1 MIRVY
6 ADNGATTFP
15 KPREVAAAM
24 HNYIDNI
31 GGNVGRG
38 TYENAYEAGRIVFE
52 TRELLCQ
59 LFNFENPSNVVFT
72 TNITESLNT
81 LIKGYLNPGDHVVVS
96 SMEHNAVMRPLSSNI
111 LKGVEV
117 TKTKCNFDGSLDVEE
132 FKKHIKA
139 NTKLVVMTHASNVC
153 GTILPVEEIG
163 YICRENNIPFIIDSA
178 QSAGILNIDFNKLGL
193 SALPFTGHKGL
204 MGPQGIGGFIIRDDF
219 AKKIR
224 PLKEGGT
231 GSFSEDEIQPE
242 TLPDKFESGTLN
254 IPGIYGLN
262 ASLKFLRQTGI
273 DNIYKHELYLAK
285 VFLER
290 LLNINDVVLSG
301 IHGVERRTSVF
312 SVNFNGLD
320 NAEVAYMLD
329 REFGIMTRV
338 GLHCSPSAHKTLGTF
353 PGGSVRFSFGY
364 FNTIEDIKYII
375 DSINKTIKMLR
386 NSLV

>member
-15 KPREVAAAM
+15 KPKEVAAAM

-52 TRELLCQ
+52 TRELLCE
-59 LFNFENPSNVVFT
+59 LFNFENPLNVVFT

-81 LIKGYLNPGDHVVVS
+81 LIKGYLKSGDHVIVS
-96 SMEHNAVMRPLSSNI
+96 SMEHNAVMRPLSSN
-111 LKGVEV
+111 LLSGVEIS
-117 TKTKCNFDGSLDVEE
+117 KTKCNFDGSLDVEE

-153 GTILPVEEIG
+153 GTILPIAEVSD
-163 YICRENNIPFIIDSA
+163 ICKDHNIPFIIDSA
-178 QSAGILNIDFNKLGL
+178 QSAGILDIDYKKLNL

-204 MGPQGIGGFIIRDDF
+204 MGPQGIGGFIISDDF
-219 AKKIR
+219 SQKIR

-254 IPGIYGLN
+254 VPGIYGLN
-262 ASLKFLRQTGI
+262 ASLKFLRKTGI
-273 DNIYKHELYLAK
+273 DNIRQHELYLSEI
-285 VFLER
+285 FLED
-290 LLNINDVVLSG
+290 LLSTNGVSLSG
-301 IHGVERRTSVF
+301 IHGTKGRTSVF

-320 NAEVAYMLD
+320 NAEVAFMLD
-329 REFGIMTRV
+329 REFGVMTRV

-364 FNTIEDIKYII
+364 FNTKEDIKYVI
-375 DSINKTIKMLR
+375 DSINKTIKTLK
-386 NSLV
+386 SDE